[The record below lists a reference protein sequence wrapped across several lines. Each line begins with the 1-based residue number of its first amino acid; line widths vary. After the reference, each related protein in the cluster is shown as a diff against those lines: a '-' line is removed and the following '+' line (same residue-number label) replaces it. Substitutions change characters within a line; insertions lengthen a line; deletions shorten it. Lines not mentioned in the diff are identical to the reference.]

1 MTGNQGPVTRGPL
14 QLFKKER
21 FCNSNSIKII
31 NIKHYTEVNRNA
43 AEPHP
48 FLQKTFFITILII
61 LLYVIEI
68 NEMMFNLDD
77 Q

>member
-43 AEPHP
+43 EPHP